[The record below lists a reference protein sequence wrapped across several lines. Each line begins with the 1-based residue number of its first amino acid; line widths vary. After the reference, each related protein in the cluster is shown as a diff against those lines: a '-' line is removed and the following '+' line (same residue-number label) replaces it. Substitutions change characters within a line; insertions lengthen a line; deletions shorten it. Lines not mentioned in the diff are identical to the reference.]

1 MQLFMPMTLSRF
13 GLSGHTSDI
22 NVYWIWIDILTEEP
36 TGIYFL
42 TLNSNTASWSF
53 WLEGAL
59 Y

>member
-22 NVYWIWIDILTEEP
+22 NVYWIWIDILTEVP

-42 TLNSNTASWSF
+42 TLNSYPFHS
-53 WLEGAL
+53 
-59 Y
+59 